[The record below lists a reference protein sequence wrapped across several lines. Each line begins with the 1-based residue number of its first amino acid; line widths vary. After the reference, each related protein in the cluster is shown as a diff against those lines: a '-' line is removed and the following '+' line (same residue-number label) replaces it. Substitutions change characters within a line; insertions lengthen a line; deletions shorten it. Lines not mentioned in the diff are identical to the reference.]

1 MERALERLDTFAH
14 VLNVIQFLWLR
25 STLSILNCYT
35 MEKIPKCNEASNIF
49 LEFTKYKTR
58 GEYHRYCTTFPFS
71 GHYDCPKIAFQ

>member
-1 MERALERLDTFAH
+1 MKGDDQGQVEHTVKYLE
-14 VLNVIQFLWLR
+14 IQK
-25 STLSILNCYT
+25 CAK
-35 MEKIPKCNEASNIF
+35 KIPKCNEASNIF